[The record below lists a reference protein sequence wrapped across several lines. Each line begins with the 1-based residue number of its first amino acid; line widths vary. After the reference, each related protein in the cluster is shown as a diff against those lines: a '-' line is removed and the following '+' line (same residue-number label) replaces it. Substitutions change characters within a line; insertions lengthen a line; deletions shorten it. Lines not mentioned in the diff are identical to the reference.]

1 MVGAIHD
8 LKAFGFL
15 FHLLTTHSSIRACL
29 SLRVGQSS
37 RRFDTNTLGVLARV
51 LLARSFSAAG
61 AAAGAAGAARA
72 AVAGAARAAVVV
84 VRDAAVDIFFI
95 ATTVES

>member
-1 MVGAIHD
+1 VVGANHD
-8 LKAFGFL
+8 LRAFGFL

-51 LLARSFSAAG
+51 LLARSFSAT
-61 AAAGAAGAARA
+61 ARA
-72 AVAGAARAAVVV
+72 AVAGAARAAIVV
-84 VRDAAVDIFFI
+84 VRVATVDIFFI

>member
-1 MVGAIHD
+1 VVGANHD
-8 LKAFGFL
+8 LRAFGFL

-61 AAAGAAGAARA
+61 AAAGATARA
-72 AVAGAARAAVVV
+72 AVAGAARAAIVV
-84 VRDAAVDIFFI
+84 VRVATVDIFFI

>member
-37 RRFDTNTLGVLARV
+37 RRFDTNRLSVLARV

-61 AAAGAAGAARA
+61 AARVATARA
-72 AVAGAARAAVVV
+72 AVAGVAIVV
-84 VRDAAVDIFFI
+84 VRVAAVDIFFI

>member
-1 MVGAIHD
+1 VVGAIHD
-8 LKAFGFL
+8 LRAFGFL

-61 AAAGAAGAARA
+61 AAGATARV
-72 AVAGAARAAVVV
+72 AVAGAARAAIVV
-84 VRDAAVDIFFI
+84 VRVAAVDIFFI